1 MATTSPPS
9 CSPPAEGYRVWASTY
24 DRDPNPLLSLETR
37 ILHPLL
43 PSLLGRDIVDLGC
56 GTGRWLDALKN
67 TGAHSL
73 FGVDPSPEMLQQARA
88 KLGGSATLF
97 CGDYRRA
104 PVSCASA
111 DVVLCTFVLSYL
123 DNPEDLLAF
132 ARTILRPGGYLFLTD
147 IHPGTAATLHWR
159 RGVRVRDQFMEIRTH
174 PWTVP
179 HVTRLCQTAKLQ
191 VKLHL
196 EPRFG
201 DEERAIFAAHGKL
214 DCFSSIRKYPAIYIL
229 QLSPLT
235 TSANSAS
242 REEKRAIQKIC
253 GARAALGPS
262 DSLNC
267 DIRIHRRRIDA
278 MFEPDTSGCAAASSG
293 ANAIDLQGYLLL
305 PGLVNAHDHLEFALF
320 PRLGR
325 GNYHN
330 FLEWADDIHR
340 VHADEIARHRQVPKH
355 VRLCWGGIRNLL
367 CGVTT
372 VGHHNP
378 YDPRVFSNAF
388 PVRVLHN
395 FGWAHSLA
403 LDPAA
408 ASKKQRTPAGR
419 PFLIHLGE
427 GLDQQCA
434 QEIFDLQKAGA
445 LDEHTVII
453 HGLSLGARGG
463 ALLRAA
469 NGGLIWCPSSN
480 LFLFGKSMSFDTIRQ
495 FPKVALG
502 SDSPLTAD
510 GDLLDEIRCA
520 HQLLRTPPSKL
531 YGYVTRQPAR
541 LLALRDGQGLFRLG
555 GVADLIAVCDRGL
568 TPADTLAG
576 LSYRDIELVLLGG
589 VVQLV
594 SPELLHRLQ
603 ATARDGLQP
612 IVVQGLVRWI
622 RAPLDRLFRETQ
634 QHLGNQIFLGG
645 KHVCLGD

>member
-1 MATTSPPS
+1 MATISPSS
-9 CSPPAEGYRVWASTY
+9 CFTPPEGYRVWASTY
-24 DRDPNPLLSLETR
+24 DRDPNPLLSLEKR
-37 ILHPLL
+37 ILQSLL

-56 GTGRWLDALKN
+56 GTGRWLDALQN
-67 TGAHSL
+67 SGARSL
-73 FGVDPSPEMLQQARA
+73 FGVDPSPEMLQQAQA
-88 KLGGSATLF
+88 KLGDSATLF
-97 CGDYRRA
+97 CGDYRSA
-104 PVSCASA
+104 PVSSASA
-111 DVVLCTFVLSYL
+111 DIVLCSFVLSYL
-123 DNPEDLLAF
+123 DKPEDLLAF
-132 ARTILRPGGYLFLTD
+132 ARAILRPGGYLFLTD
-147 IHPGTAATLHWR
+147 VHPGTATTLCWH
-159 RGVRVRDQFMEIRTH
+159 RGVRVHDQFAEIRTH
-174 PWTVP
+174 PWTIQ
-179 HVTRLCQTAKLQ
+179 HVTRLCQSAKLQ

-201 DEERAIFAAHGKL
+201 DAERLIFAANGKL
-214 DCFSSIRKYPAIYIL
+214 DYFSSIREYPAIYIL

-235 TSANSAS
+235 TSANSAFG
-242 REEKRAIQKIC
+242 EEKTAIQKIC

-267 DIRIHRRRIDA
+267 DIRIRRRRIDA
-278 MFEPDTSGCAAASSG
+278 MLPDTPGYDAASLG

-325 GNYHN
+325 GNYNN

-340 VHADEIARHRQVPKH
+340 AHADEIARHRQVPKH

-372 VGHHNP
+372 VCHHNP

-408 ASKKQRTPAGR
+408 ASKKQRTPVGR

-427 GLDQQCA
+427 GLDQQSSL
-434 QEIFDLQKAGA
+434 EIFDLQKAGA

-480 LFLFGKSMSFDTIRQ
+480 LFLFGKSMSSDAIRQ

-502 SDSPLTAD
+502 SDSSLTAD
-510 GDLLDEIRCA
+510 GDLLDEMRCA
-520 HQLLRTPPSKL
+520 HQLLRTPPSEL

-541 LLALRDGQGLFRLG
+541 LLALRDGQGVFRLG
-555 GVADLIAVCDRGL
+555 GVADLIAVRDRGL

-594 SPELLHRLQ
+594 SPELLQRLQ
-603 ATARDGLQP
+603 VSARAGLQP